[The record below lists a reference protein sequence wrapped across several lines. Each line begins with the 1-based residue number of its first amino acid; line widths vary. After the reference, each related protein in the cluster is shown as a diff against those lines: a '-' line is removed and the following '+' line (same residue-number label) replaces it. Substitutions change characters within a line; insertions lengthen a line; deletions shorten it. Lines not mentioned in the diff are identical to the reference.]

1 MANTVRVQVPFFPRL
16 DLIWYHRK
24 VTMFLIM
31 YNLND
36 FFVFVSFI
44 ALVAILLLVLPE
56 LLSPTNDE
64 AVEKL
69 SAYECGF
76 APFSVQ
82 REVFESHFVVVAV
95 LFLIFDLELV
105 FLLPWA
111 GCGNMGGLFSFFSV
125 FSFLFLLVLGLA
137 YEWFRGGFS

>member
-1 MANTVRVQVPFFPRL
+1 
-16 DLIWYHRK
+16 
-24 VTMFLIM
+24 MFLMM

-36 FFVFVSFI
+36 FFVFVSFVGI
-44 ALVAILLLVLPE
+44 VAILLLVLPE
-56 LLSPTNDE
+56 LLSPTSDE

-76 APFSVQ
+76 SPFSVQ
-82 REVFESHFVVVAV
+82 REIFESHFIVVAV

-111 GCGNMGGLFSFFSV
+111 GCGNVGGFFTFSSIFC
-125 FSFLFLLVLGLA
+125 FLILLVIGLA
-137 YEWFRGGFS
+137 YEWFRGGFSWPIFFLFKKHNYFK